1 MMFNSQQPSEKDLPT
16 STQLL
21 KATVVAIAV
30 AFILIVVVVLPAE
43 YGSDP
48 TGMGKI
54 LGLKE
59 MGEIK
64 MSLLDESHKE
74 SSQQNTTSSIEIDHT
89 EEAMVNNTI
98 NKDVVEITIEP
109 GQAIE
114 IKLEMRSGSLVQYE
128 WKTIKGGLNYNLH
141 GDGYKGSQQFISY
154 KKGRMVPS
162 DSGELKAEFDG
173 YHGWFWRNREK
184 FSVTVNLQTSGDYIQ
199 IKQML

>member
-1 MMFNSQQPSEKDLPT
+1 MFNSQQPSEKDLPT

-89 EEAMVNNTI
+89 EEVIVNNTI
-98 NKDVVEITIEP
+98 NKDVVELTIEP

-184 FSVTVNLQTSGDYIQ
+184 FSVTVSLQTSGDYIQ

>member
-1 MMFNSQQPSEKDLPT
+1 MFNSQQPSEKDLPT

-30 AFILIVVVVLPAE
+30 TFILIVVVVLPAE

-141 GDGYKGSQQFISY
+141 GDGYKGTEHFVSY

>member
-1 MMFNSQQPSEKDLPT
+1 MFNSQQPSEKDLPT
-16 STQLL
+16 SMQLL

-64 MSLLDESHKE
+64 MSLLDESYKE

-89 EEAMVNNTI
+89 EEVMVNNTI

>member
-1 MMFNSQQPSEKDLPT
+1 MFNAQQPTEKDLPT
-16 STQLL
+16 SAQLL
-21 KATVVAIAV
+21 KSTITGIIVAI
-30 AFILIVVVVLPAE
+30 ILLIMVILPAE
-43 YGSDP
+43 YGTDP
-48 TGMGKI
+48 TGVGKI

-64 MSLLDESHKE
+64 ISLLEESQNE
-74 SSQQNTTSSIEIDHT
+74 SSQENNASSIKTDSVEQV
-89 EEAMVNNTI
+89 MVNNTI
-98 NKDVVEITIEP
+98 NNDVVEISIEP
-109 GQAIE
+109 GQSNE
-114 IKLEMRSGSLVQYE
+114 IKLEMKSGSLVQYE

-184 FSVTVNLQTSGDYIQ
+184 FSVTVSLQTSGDYIQ

>member
-1 MMFNSQQPSEKDLPT
+1 MFNSQQPSEKDLPT

>member
-1 MMFNSQQPSEKDLPT
+1 MFNAQPPTKKDLPT
-16 STQLL
+16 LAQLL
-21 KATVVAIAV
+21 KSTVIAIIMAI
-30 AFILIVVVVLPAE
+30 ILLVMVILPAE
-43 YGSDP
+43 YGTDP
-48 TGMGKI
+48 TGVGRL

-64 MSLLDESHKE
+64 MSLLDESYKE
-74 SSQQNTTSSIEIDHT
+74 SSQQNTTPSIEIDHT
-89 EEAMVNNTI
+89 EEVMVNNTI

-114 IKLEMRSGSLVQYE
+114 IKLEMKSGSLVQYE
-128 WKTIKGGLNYNLH
+128 WKTIMGGLNYNLH

-184 FSVTVNLQTSGDYIQ
+184 FSVTVSLQTSGDYIQ

>member
-1 MMFNSQQPSEKDLPT
+1 MFNSQQPSEKDLPT

-30 AFILIVVVVLPAE
+30 TFILIVVVVLPAE

-89 EEAMVNNTI
+89 EEVIVNNTI
-98 NKDVVEITIEP
+98 NKDVVELTIEP

>member
-1 MMFNSQQPSEKDLPT
+1 MFNSQQPSEKDLPT
-16 STQLL
+16 SAQLL

-89 EEAMVNNTI
+89 EEVIVNNTI
-98 NKDVVEITIEP
+98 NKDVVELTIEP

-114 IKLEMRSGSLVQYE
+114 IKLEMKSGSLVQYE